1 MTDRIDQY
9 LGGARADVAF
19 ALAEGIPRLSA
30 RGHLRGATTMTRTIA
45 TAVLLGL
52 SLPILLIYATA
63 AAPAEVASEQ
73 ISQAPDQPTVLPALY
88 ASYVALQAG
97 AQRQFDQAAGY
108 LVQLYS
114 DMEGPQV
121 RH

>member
-1 MTDRIDQY
+1 
-9 LGGARADVAF
+9 
-19 ALAEGIPRLSA
+19 
-30 RGHLRGATTMTRTIA
+30 MTRTIA

-88 ASYVALQAG
+88 ASYVTLRTG
-97 AQRQFDQAAGY
+97 VQRLFDRIAKY

-114 DMEGPQV
+114 DVEGP
-121 RH
+121 RGRN